1 MPGQLTR
8 KAIASQPEWLQQ
20 VPERVGD
27 RRLPEGARV
36 LFTGCG
42 TSFHA
47 ALACG
52 PAAQALEVVLGNAP
66 ESDVLVA
73 ISHEG
78 GTALTLEAI
87 RSFEGETWL
96 ITGAAES
103 AIAKAADN
111 VVVATPAI
119 EESYCHTVSYTCAV
133 AAGRALRGED
143 VSGLAAEVFRELDA
157 EPLGVSEHNRF
168 VVAGAGR
175 DAATVLEAVLKLREG
190 AHVAA
195 EAHHTEQ
202 LLHGHL
208 AAIDPSVR
216 CFVLEGEGRA
226 AERAVDAMLA
236 LGELGCDALLV
247 PTTHPVVDIVR
258 FQQLTCDL
266 AEARGVDPDMI
277 RWDEEP
283 WNRARKRKT
292 SWPIRKPVDEAKRL
306 PALVDRA
313 ALVVDEPVRE
323 PDLLHRLEGEIAVD
337 LRRFLRPSDPQAV
350 RGVEPRLQR
359 VEAPFEIP
367 ARRREED
374 DDPGARLRP
383 ELLGERRA
391 GVVLT
396 RGHAKPR
403 IALPLDP
410 QQVRQRRPCGRARA
424 RRARSR
430 RAAGTSGRR
439 RAPCAR

>member
-1 MPGQLTR
+1 M
-8 KAIASQPEWLQQ
+8 
-20 VPERVGD
+20 
-27 RRLPEGARV
+27 

-96 ITGAAES
+96 ITGAEES

-143 VSGLAAEVFRELDA
+143 VSELAADVFRELDA
-157 EPLGVSEHNRF
+157 KLIGASEHDRY

-195 EAHHTEQ
+195 EAHQTEQ

-208 AAIDPSVR
+208 AAVDSSVR

-226 AERAVDAMLA
+226 AERAVDAMRA

-258 FQQLTCDL
+258 FQLLTCDL
-266 AEARGVDPDMI
+266 AEARGVDPDLI

-283 WNRARKRKT
+283 WDRARKAQ
-292 SWPIRKPVDEAKRL
+292 DFMA
-306 PALVDRA
+306 
-313 ALVVDEPVRE
+313 
-323 PDLLHRLEGEIAVD
+323 DL
-337 LRRFLRPSDPQAV
+337 
-350 RGVEPRLQR
+350 
-359 VEAPFEIP
+359 
-367 ARRREED
+367 
-374 DDPGARLRP
+374 
-383 ELLGERRA
+383 
-391 GVVLT
+391 
-396 RGHAKPR
+396 
-403 IALPLDP
+403 
-410 QQVRQRRPCGRARA
+410 
-424 RRARSR
+424 
-430 RAAGTSGRR
+430 
-439 RAPCAR
+439 